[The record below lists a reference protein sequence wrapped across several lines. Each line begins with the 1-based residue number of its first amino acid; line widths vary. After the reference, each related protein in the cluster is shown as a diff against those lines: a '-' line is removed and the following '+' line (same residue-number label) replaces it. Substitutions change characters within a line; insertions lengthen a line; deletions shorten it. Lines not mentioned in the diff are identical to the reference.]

1 MEKCKGNKDCLA
13 SIKKMNA
20 FKIAYRKK
28 IDKSFV
34 APKPD
39 ANAVD
44 TGDKAKKEADRL
56 KKAADAEKLRLKKE
70 ADRLKKIADQE
81 EARRLAK
88 IAEEKAEDER
98 IQREKERE
106 AERLR
111 QKNARAAAIETER
124 LRVKAI
130 ADAKKNKCT

>member
-44 TGDKAKKEADRL
+44 AGDKA

-70 ADRLKKIADQE
+70 ADRLKKIADQK

-98 IQREKERE
+98 IQRENIRK
-106 AERLR
+106 
-111 QKNARAAAIETER
+111 
-124 LRVKAI
+124 
-130 ADAKKNKCT
+130 